1 MEPQQDSYISEM
13 HKDRWTASEMV
24 AATVCGAVLGA
35 GVLFAIA
42 EVWARGAVE
51 GTDAMPLAYVLA
63 AIGALLGAAVVLAYL
78 RSDHMHSIGE
88 LTDATFLA
96 EDYTLAQA
104 PLAPMAWHPVPV
116 VLPVEAQVPV
126 EAAPETIQPRRTQ
139 RRPRR
144 RGHAG
149 RPSARRASLSAQALQ
164 RPPAQA

>member
-1 MEPQQDSYISEM
+1 MEPQQDSYTPET
-13 HKDRWTASEMV
+13 HKDRWTVSEMV

-78 RSDHMHSIGE
+78 RSDHMRSTGE
-88 LTDATFLA
+88 LTDTTLIA

-116 VLPVEAQVPV
+116 VLPDVLPSEA
-126 EAAPETIQPRRTQ
+126 EAAPEAVQPRKTQ

-144 RGHAG
+144 RGHAV
-149 RPSARRASLSAQALQ
+149 RPSARRASLSTQALQ